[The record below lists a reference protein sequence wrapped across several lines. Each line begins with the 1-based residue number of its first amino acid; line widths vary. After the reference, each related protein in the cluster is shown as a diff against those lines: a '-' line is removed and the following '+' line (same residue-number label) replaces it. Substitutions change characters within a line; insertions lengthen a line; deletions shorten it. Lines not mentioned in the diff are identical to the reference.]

1 MTLDLTW
8 PLWVAALL
16 IGGFV
21 KGALGVG
28 LPLVAVPLLS
38 LGMTPQTAIAMLVM
52 PVLVSNGWQAY
63 EGGQI
68 TQAIRRFGSLL
79 IAQFLAVIM
88 TVSWTLSLNA
98 KQLNAIVAF
107 AVLLAVILMVWQ
119 PRLQINSKQ
128 ENSAGVGVGLLS
140 GMLGGVSSLT
150 GPIIITY
157 LMALRLGREEFV
169 RNVSVIY
176 LLGAVPL
183 YGAMLAVGHIG
194 GRELVLSAMGLLPM
208 WGGLMLGKALRQRIP
223 EVGFRRFMLA
233 FLVLLAGLL
242 LIK

>member
-1 MTLDLTW
+1 MIPDQTW
-8 PLWVAALL
+8 LLGVTALV

-63 EGGQI
+63 EGGSVAP
-68 TQAIRRFGSLL
+68 AIRRFGPLL
-79 IAQFLAVIM
+79 VAQFLAVVL
-88 TVSWTLSLNA
+88 TVGWTLSLNA
-98 KQLNAIVAF
+98 SQLNAMVAL
-107 AVLLAVILMVWQ
+107 AVLLAVLLMVWQ
-119 PRLQINSKQ
+119 PRLSINAQREK
-128 ENSAGVGVGLLS
+128 SAGFGVGLLS

-157 LMALRLGREEFV
+157 LMALRLGRDEFV

-176 LLGAVPL
+176 LLGAIPL
-183 YGAMLAVGHIG
+183 YAAMLTVGHIG
-194 GRELVLSAMGLLPM
+194 GRELLLSAMGLLPM
-208 WGGLMLGKALRQRIP
+208 WCGLMMGKALRHRIP
-223 EVGFRRFMLA
+223 EILFRRVMLA